1 MANARWS
8 LNGRLYRLARLA
20 RAQGEIMKVLET
32 KLAHEERKIAAVSSK
47 KAEIDILATRAGALQ
62 PASLPP
68 MLRSLAAL
76 EEQLK
81 QIEGEADRLKRRL
94 LEARGREKIISTR
107 LRLLRDGAERRIVE
121 EQAMETTL
129 VLMAKASGKRD
140 VLN

>member
-1 MANARWS
+1 
-8 LNGRLYRLARLA
+8 
-20 RAQGEIMKVLET
+20 
-32 KLAHEERKIAAVSSK
+32 
-47 KAEIDILATRAGALQ
+47 
-62 PASLPP
+62 

>member
-1 MANARWS
+1 
-8 LNGRLYRLARLA
+8 
-20 RAQGEIMKVLET
+20 MKVLET